1 MFWSLLARRRAD
13 PDRKDQGGGHE
24 KPRPGQHKESYIS
37 DTLKKCLL
45 HFLMPLRLFHF
56 GGLALSCPHSSWDAS
71 RPILPICFPC
81 RLTSLIPIR
90 TPACFCSIC
99 RLHSW
104 LSWLFHTFIKKP
116 MLMFLSDGFRRRLTT
131 SMATFS
137 FWPSERLSLIILSIL
152 VGTATHLVWDSVTHN
167 TSWIYQNWSFLRISL
182 ELPVTGE
189 IQMYKLLEY
198 GSSAFGLVVIGVW
211 IWHWYRTTKPSAY
224 PVTPLFDGVQRRIFV
239 ATLPAL
245 AILAGG
251 LRAYHA
257 HGLHAGDSAFGPLHG
272 KHADFSHHAFSVGIA
287 GLRRLRAVSS
297 SSACFLLGNL
307 DIEFI
312 SDVLGGSGQSGNYL
326 SIKNCGVLSS
336 SGSVGKFRHCS
347 DVSSRE
353 TMQSV
358 ERDGTLLMLHWRMA

>member
-1 MFWSLLARRRAD
+1 MSALVMGCFAPDSPYLLSLSPDKSYTHTYSGMFLLDLPLAFVA
-13 PDRKDQGGGHE
+13 
-24 KPRPGQHKESYIS
+24 
-37 DTLKKCLL
+37 LL
-45 HFLMPLRLFHF
+45 
-56 GGLALSCPHSSWDAS
+56 
-71 RPILPICFPC
+71 
-81 RLTSLIPIR
+81 
-90 TPACFCSIC
+90 
-99 RLHSW
+99 
-104 LSWLFHTFIKKP
+104 LFHTFIKKP

-131 SMATFS
+131 SMATLS

-224 PVTPLFDGVQRRIFV
+224 PVTPLFEGVQRRIFV

-257 HGLHAGDSAFGPLHG
+257 HGLHLGIRPLVHFTASMLISAITL
-272 KHADFSHHAFSVGIA
+272 
-287 GLRRLRAVSS
+287 
-297 SSACFLLGNL
+297 FLLGL
-307 DIEFI
+307 L
-312 SDVLGGSGQSGNYL
+312 V
-326 SIKNCGVLSS
+326 CGVFERFLHR
-336 SGSVGKFRHCS
+336 RH
-347 DVSSRE
+347 VFY
-353 TMQSV
+353 
-358 ERDGTLLMLHWRMA
+358 